1 MPKWRQMTS
10 PDLAPVEQVADVV
23 HPAYPEDDAIF
34 AERLDLYPPGCLV
47 LEINQTIQGYAIGH
61 PSLIQHPPP
70 LNTLLGRLPQH
81 PDTFHIHDLARLPSA
96 RGAGHAIT
104 AIDIFI
110 EQAKALAVPRM
121 SLIAVG
127 KSLNFW
133 RRNGFEIA
141 DQTPVQAS
149 LATYGDN
156 AIFMTRPL

>member
-1 MPKWRQMTS
+1 MT
-10 PDLAPVEQVADVV
+10 PADLPTVNQIAETI
-23 HPAYPEDDAIF
+23 HPAYPEDASIF
-34 AERLDLYPPGCLV
+34 ADRLHLYPPGCLA
-47 LEINQTIQGYAIGH
+47 LELHQTIQGYAIGH

-70 LNTLLGRLPQH
+70 LNTLLSHLPHH
-81 PDTFHIHDLARLPSA
+81 PDTFHIHDLALLPAA

-110 EQAKALAVPRM
+110 EQAKALALPRM

-127 KSLNFW
+127 QSLNFW

-149 LATYGDN
+149 LATYGGN

>member
-1 MPKWRQMTS
+1 MAP
-10 PDLAPVEQVADVV
+10 PDLPPVARVADLV
-23 HPAYPEDDAIF
+23 HPAYPEDASIF
-34 AERLDLYPPGCLV
+34 TERLNLYPAGCLV

-70 LNTLLGRLPQH
+70 LNTLLGRLPRH
-81 PDTFHIHDLARLPSA
+81 PDTFHIHDLALLPTA

-110 EQAKALAVPRM
+110 EQAKALALPRM

-141 DQTPVQAS
+141 DQTPVRAC
-149 LATYGDN
+149 LATYGDG
-156 AIFMTRPL
+156 ALFMTRPL